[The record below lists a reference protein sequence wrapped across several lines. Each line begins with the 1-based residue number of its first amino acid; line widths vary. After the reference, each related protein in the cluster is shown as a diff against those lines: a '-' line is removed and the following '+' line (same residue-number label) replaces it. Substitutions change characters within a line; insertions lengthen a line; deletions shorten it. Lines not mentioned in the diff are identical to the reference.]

1 MNDSATKTE
10 YTPEDLLAMPDGE
23 SYELVDGRLVERHMG
38 LEAGFVVIEIAR
50 RLGNHCH
57 EHQTGWVLPGG
68 DAGYLCFPE
77 RPRLVRKPDVSFVRR
92 GRFPG
97 EVLPRGYAELAPDL
111 AVEVISP
118 NDLYEEIDQ
127 KIEEYLRAGVRLV
140 WVVSPLNHTIRVYR
154 VDGSSASL
162 RDADELD
169 GEDVLPGFRCPVR
182 ELFPPPPA
190 VAPGD
195 NGGPVPTPA

>member
-1 MNDSATKTE
+1 
-10 YTPEDLLAMPDGE
+10 
-23 SYELVDGRLVERHMG
+23 MG

-57 EHQTGWVLPGG
+57 EHRTGWVLPGG
-68 DAGYLCFPE
+68 DAGYLCFPD

-111 AVEVISP
+111 SVEVISP
-118 NDLYEEIDQ
+118 NDLYEEVDQ

-140 WVVSPLNHTIRVYR
+140 WVISPQNHTVRVCR

-190 VAPGD
+190 AAPGD
-195 NGGPVPTPA
+195 NGGPAPPPA